1 MTALLRDT
9 YIKFLTEEY
18 KIKDPELV
26 KKKNNILRDLRKK
39 TKEIQKSLESVI
51 SSLANIMS
59 SQTTSKRIHDLKRLV
74 R

>member
-1 MTALLRDT
+1 VTALLRDT